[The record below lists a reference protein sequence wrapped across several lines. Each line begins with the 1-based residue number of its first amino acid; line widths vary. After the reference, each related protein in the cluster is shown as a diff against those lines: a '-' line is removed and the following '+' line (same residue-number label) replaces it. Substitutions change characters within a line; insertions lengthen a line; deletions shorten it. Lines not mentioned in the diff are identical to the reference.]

1 MTQKH
6 LGTVHTIQNRTST
19 GTKAISD
26 RQSEQLFRERI
37 RGYRE
42 KLEICEFH
50 QSNL

>member
-6 LGTVHTIQNRTST
+6 LGTVHTMQNSFSA

-37 RGYRE
+37 RG
-42 KLEICEFH
+42 
-50 QSNL
+50 